1 MKFLVR
7 EKEFYRRFF
16 TMAVVLILQNVITLS
31 VNLADNIMLGAYSEA
46 SLSGVAAVNQVQFIY
61 QQILLAIGEGIV
73 ILGAQYFGKGQ
84 IRPIKRIA
92 AGAMRLALAVAVGL
106 FLLVSCCPHLILSA
120 FTTDERIIQQGM
132 EYIRVIRYT
141 YLFFAVTQILLATLR
156 STGVVHIALYL
167 SVCALGVNCV
177 INYIL
182 IYGHFGAPRMG
193 VTGAAVGT
201 LTARIVELAILLFYI
216 HFREKNLLLKLR
228 DYLKRDGALWRD
240 YIRVIAPI
248 LVVNGLW
255 GLNTAAQN
263 AILGHMTS
271 QAIAANSVASTLF
284 MMVKSTAV
292 GSASAASFL
301 IGKTIGEGNRDKL
314 RQYAR
319 TMQVLFVVIG
329 IFSSILLFFIRIPIL
344 SLYQLESGTR
354 AMADHF
360 LLILCVVV
368 VTMSYQM
375 PTNTGII
382 RGGGD
387 TKFVIKVDLISIWGV
402 VMPLSFVMAFVVK
415 ASPTTVLWCLNA
427 DQIFK
432 CVPAFLKANYGHW
445 AKKLTRT
452 EEPGAL

>member
-1 MKFLVR
+1 
-7 EKEFYRRFF
+7 
-16 TMAVVLILQNVITLS
+16 
-31 VNLADNIMLGAYSEA
+31 
-46 SLSGVAAVNQVQFIY
+46 
-61 QQILLAIGEGIV
+61 
-73 ILGAQYFGKGQ
+73 
-84 IRPIKRIA
+84 
-92 AGAMRLALAVAVGL
+92 MRLALAVAVGL

-255 GLNTAAQN
+255 GLNTAA
-263 AILGHMTS
+263 
-271 QAIAANSVASTLF
+271 NSVASTLF

-387 TKFVIKVDLISIWGV
+387 TKFVMKVDLISIWGV

>member
-1 MKFLVR
+1 
-7 EKEFYRRFF
+7 
-16 TMAVVLILQNVITLS
+16 MAVVLILQNVITLS

-255 GLNTAAQN
+255 GLNTA
-263 AILGHMTS
+263 
-271 QAIAANSVASTLF
+271 NSVASTLF

-387 TKFVIKVDLISIWGV
+387 TKFVMKVDLISIWGV